1 MLLKFMSAAALT
13 ASVTAFSSEWQIWK
27 QMHKKSYNKIE
38 ESQRFN
44 TFIQNKKFVLDHNR
58 RYDQGLE
65 TFWVGM
71 TKFADLT
78 GEEFEDLYLTKRS
91 GQETVA
97 KSLGPDPVLKT
108 QFQCPEQF
116 SDETTDIPDNFD
128 WRFAD
133 QNNLNLVAVTAVKDQ
148 GSCGSC
154 WTFGAAATMEGS
166 MCIQNAYD
174 CSTWTGLSEQN
185 MVDCASYNSTF
196 LGSYNDN
203 GCSGGEQSNAIRW
216 AYLAGGIS
224 SEDTYPYV
232 SGTTGK
238 KNDCTQPAFSA
249 STTDNICGTT
259 SYNGAD
265 SPLLA
270 RAVMAKGPV
279 TIGIDA
285 GGLAFSLYSGGVYSS
300 TSCSGRR
307 INHAVTTVGFGV
319 DETTVMPFW
328 TIKNSWG
335 TGWGLDGY
343 ILVERGVDMC
353 GVERDT
359 QYALMDGES
368 SE

>member
-1 MLLKFMSAAALT
+1 MLLKSICLASLATSAQ
-13 ASVTAFSSEWQIWK
+13 AFSSEWQIWK
-27 QMHKKSYNKIE
+27 RLHQKSYNKAQE
-38 ESQRFN
+38 PARFQ
-44 TFIQNKKFVLDHNR
+44 TFLNNKKFVLEHNKK
-58 RYDQGLE
+58 YDQGLE
-65 TFWVGM
+65 KFWVGM

-78 GEEFEDLYLTKRS
+78 EQEFADLYLTKR
-91 GQETVA
+91 
-97 KSLGPDPVLKT
+97 GPDPVLKQ

-116 SDETTDIPDNFD
+116 DDTTTDIPESYD

-133 QNNLNLVAVTAVKDQ
+133 QNDLNLVAVTAVKDQ

-166 MCIQNAYD
+166 MCIQKAYD
-174 CSTWTGLSEQN
+174 CSSWTGLSEQN

-196 LGSYNDN
+196 LGNYNDN

-216 AYLAGGIS
+216 ASLAGGLS

-232 SGTTGK
+232 SGRTGSK
-238 KNDCTQPAFSA
+238 QDCMQPAFAA
-249 STTDNICGTT
+249 STTEKICGTT
-259 SYNGAD
+259 SYNGAN

-285 GGLAFSLYSGGVYSS
+285 GGIAFSLYSGGVYSS
-300 TSCSGRR
+300 TQCSGRR

-319 DETTVMPFW
+319 DTADSMPYW
-328 TIKNSWG
+328 IIKNSWG

-343 ILVERGVDMC
+343 IWVERGIDMC

-359 QYALMDGES
+359 QYALMDGS
-368 SE
+368 SGN

>member
-1 MLLKFMSAAALT
+1 MLLKFISVSALYGST
-13 ASVTAFSSEWQIWK
+13 LAFSSEWTLWK
-27 QMHKKSYNKIE
+27 RLHQKSYSNKAE
-38 ESQRFN
+38 DSQRFK
-44 TFIQNKKFVLDHNR
+44 TFLDNKKFIMEHNAR
-58 RYDQGLE
+58 FDAGLE
-65 TFWVGM
+65 THYLGL
-71 TKFADLT
+71 TKMADLT
-78 GEEFEDLYLTKRS
+78 AEEFEALYLN
-91 GQETVA
+91 A
-97 KSLGPDPVLKT
+97 PGPDPVLKT

-116 SDETTDIPDNFD
+116 DDTTTEIPANFD

-133 QNNLNLVAVTAVKDQ
+133 QNDLNLVAVTAVKDQ

-166 MCIQNAYD
+166 MCIQGSYD
-174 CSTWTGLSEQN
+174 CSSWSGLSEQN

-216 AYLAGGIS
+216 AWLAGGIS
-224 SEDTYPYV
+224 SEETYPYV
-232 SGTTGK
+232 SGTTGSK
-238 KNDCTQPAFSA
+238 QTCMQPEISA
-249 STTDNICGTT
+249 TVTDSVCGTT

-319 DETTVMPFW
+319 DTTSEMPYW

-359 QYALMDGES
+359 QYALMSAEVPQ
-368 SE
+368 